1 MRNTGD
7 TVSVDDGFMT
17 SSSLTQDLIDRQVS
31 TVIGTIWNPNGLLL
45 AKTVPVQRAE
55 VFAETGLGASPT
67 WHGFTIDQGGIAFTA
82 AISPVGDLRLR
93 IDPDAVRLLGDGL
106 AWAPARFVT
115 QQGGPVAECGRSV
128 LARVEEALQAQGI
141 SALVGH
147 ELEFQLAAADGSPL
161 PTTGWAPYSLAGV
174 LQHEDFVRE
183 FYRMAEL
190 AELRIQQLHAEYA
203 VRQFEF
209 CLEPQAPVAAADSLA
224 LARLV
229 VQRAAH
235 ATGLGVSF
243 SPKPYATD
251 AGNGAHQHFSL
262 TRDGTPL
269 LSGGDGPHGLTTD
282 GAAAIGRV
290 VELLP
295 ELQAVL
301 AGSILSATRM
311 APGTW
316 AGAHAAWG
324 LENREVAVR
333 LIAATPSNPQGA
345 HVEVKIIDPS
355 TSGYIATAAVLA
367 AMLDGIN
374 QGTALPAE
382 ATTDPGTMTDQE
394 RAAAG
399 IAVLTDDQGTAL
411 DRLDSSV
418 TVRGLLGDGLVD
430 AIVAG
435 RRHEADRYGS
445 LPPDELAERFRFA
458 WSL

>member
-1 MRNTGD
+1 
-7 TVSVDDGFMT
+7 MT
-17 SSSLTQDLIDRQVS
+17 SSSLTQDLLDRQVS
-31 TVIGTIWNPNGLLL
+31 TLIGTVWNPNGLLL
-45 AKTVPVQRAE
+45 AKTVPTQRADAF
-55 VFAETGLGASPT
+55 VETGLGASPT
-67 WHGFTIDQGGIAFTA
+67 WHGFTIDQGGIAVTK

-93 IDPDAVRLLGDGL
+93 IDPDAVRVIGDGF
-106 AWAPARFVT
+106 AWGPARFVT
-115 QQGGPVAECGRSV
+115 QEGGPVAECGRGA
-128 LARVEEALQAQGI
+128 LARIEESLQQQGI

-183 FYRMAEL
+183 LYRMAAVAGL
-190 AELRIQQLHAEYA
+190 QIQQLHAEYA
-203 VRQFEF
+203 MRQFEF
-209 CLEPQAPVAAADSLA
+209 CLEPQSPVAAADSLA

-262 TRDGTPL
+262 SRNGTPL
-269 LSGGDGPHGLTTD
+269 FSDGTGPHGLTDD
-282 GAAAIGRV
+282 GAAAVGRV

-295 ELQAVL
+295 ELQAVF

-333 LIAATPSNPQGA
+333 LIAATPSNPLGA

-355 TSGYIATAAVLA
+355 SSGYIASAGVLA
-367 AMLDGIN
+367 AMLDGI
-374 QGTALPAE
+374 TRATTLPAE
-382 ATTDPGTMTDQE
+382 ATCDPGAMTEQE

-399 IAVLTDDQGTAL
+399 ITVLTDDHRTAL
-411 DRLDSSV
+411 DRLDAS
-418 TVRGLLGDGLVD
+418 TAVRGLIGDGLVD

-435 RRHEADRYGS
+435 RRHEADNYGDLS
-445 LPPDELAERFRFA
+445 PEALTERFRFA